1 MPEFQLAFKGSS
13 ALLGGALMLSSLSTT
28 GCMFS
33 HAKPTPRA
41 FRPPPVQVQP
51 VALADVFI
59 EETGPDLDIEA
70 AQNPADSTTLRMP
83 EFPAFPNKSPATQ
96 QRTPPPVKAAAPQP
110 ELPTTPPPKIT
121 QIFTA
126 DQRKDLNRS
135 YGEFLSMVARD
146 LEALSKRRLSAEQNS
161 LREQI
166 LSFKKLAEEQFGR
179 DDLFTAV
186 ELARRASVLAE
197 DLVSRA
203 R

>member
-1 MPEFQLAFKGSS
+1 MPEFQLAFKGAR
-13 ALLGGALMLSSLSTT
+13 ALLGGVLLLSSVSTT

-33 HAKPTPRA
+33 HAKPAPRA

-51 VALADVFI
+51 VGLADVFI
-59 EETGPDLDIEA
+59 EESGPDLDIEA
-70 AQNPADSTTLRMP
+70 AQNPAESTTLRMP
-83 EFPAFPNKSPATQ
+83 EFPAPPSKPPAS
-96 QRTPPPVKAAAPQP
+96 QRTPAPVKAAAPQP
-110 ELPTTPPPKIT
+110 EVPTTPPPKIT

-126 DQRKDLNRS
+126 DQRKDANRS

-146 LEALSKRRLSAEQNS
+146 LEALSKRRLSADQNS
-161 LREQI
+161 QREQI